1 MIKEVIVVEGRDDI
15 TAVKQAVDAE
25 LIAVGGFGINAKVIE
40 RIKEAQK
47 RKGVIVLTDPDFAG
61 EKIRS
66 IISKRVKGIKHAY
79 IAQEDG
85 IKGDD
90 IGVENASPE
99 VIREALER
107 AKVSEE
113 DKEPIFDFEVF
124 DPGAF
129 PFLLFQLCQPGFTLC
144 FGSAQ
149 LVDRLVEALFDH
161 AALTDGNR
169 RLFDNC
175 LFDQRAQIL
184 QCVDIVF
191 DFYQLLGMK
200 ILQHAFDRRQHLH
213 GITECDQIPRVRCF
227 VADFTQQAFQIVNRV

>member
-15 TAVKQAVDAE
+15 TAVKRAVDAE
-25 LIAVGGFGINAKVIE
+25 LIATGGFGINAKVIE

-107 AKVSEE
+107 AKVSREE
-113 DKEPIFDFEVF
+113 VEPVF
-124 DPGAF
+124 DSQDMFYFKLTGYEDSKLRRMKLGKELGLGYGNANQM
-129 PFLLFQLCQPGFTLC
+129 L
-144 FGSAQ
+144 A
-149 LVDRLVEALFDH
+149 RLNNYGVSKEEFIDAI
-161 AALTDGNR
+161 NKIEK
-169 RLFDNC
+169 
-175 LFDQRAQIL
+175 QIKE
-184 QCVDIVF
+184 
-191 DFYQLLGMK
+191 GK
-200 ILQHAFDRRQHLH
+200 
-213 GITECDQIPRVRCF
+213 
-227 VADFTQQAFQIVNRV
+227 

>member
-15 TAVKQAVDAE
+15 TAVKQAVEAE
-25 LIAVGGFGINAKVIE
+25 VIAVGGFGINAKVID

-90 IGVENASPE
+90 IGVENATPE
-99 VIREALER
+99 VIIEALNR

-113 DKEPIFDFEVF
+113 V
-124 DPGAF
+124 
-129 PFLLFQLCQPGFTLC
+129 
-144 FGSAQ
+144 
-149 LVDRLVEALFDH
+149 VEEIYKSEDMFYFK
-161 AALTDGNR
+161 LTGDAN
-169 RLFDNC
+169 
-175 LFDQRAQIL
+175 
-184 QCVDIVF
+184 
-191 DFYQLLGMK
+191 
-200 ILQHAFDRRQHLH
+200 
-213 GITECDQIPRVRCF
+213 
-227 VADFTQQAFQIVNRV
+227 